1 MAARLAA
8 AWIEREFSGREDIL
22 LRPGAGGRGIFPAES
37 EGEMDRAPA
46 AGEVVL
52 MELADSGE
60 MGLERLFEPRRQKG
74 DPLAHAFAFADG
86 DLVIIEIDI
95 FDAEAEGLEQTQAA
109 PVEEMNHEAVIA
121 FEMGEDGARL
131 GAGEHDGEFSR
142 AAHAFHAGDEIQ
154 FPIEHLPIEEK
165 ESAEG
170 LILSGGGNGA
180 INGEVT
186 EEGGDFHFAHGVG
199 MTFVMEKDEA
209 ADPIQVSLL
218 RADAVVL
225 QAKMPAD
232 AIEQPGRRRAGED
245 RWRGGCDHDEP
256 GREIT

>member
-1 MAARLAA
+1 
-8 AWIEREFSGREDIL
+8 
-22 LRPGAGGRGIFPAES
+22 
-37 EGEMDRAPA
+37 MDRAPA

-121 FEMGEDGARL
+121 FEMGEDGASL
-131 GAGEHDGEFSR
+131 GAGEHETGSL
-142 AAHAFHAGDEIQ
+142 AGRRTRSTPGYEIQ

-180 INGEVT
+180 IM
-186 EEGGDFHFAHGVG
+186 A
-199 MTFVMEKDEA
+199 
-209 ADPIQVSLL
+209 
-218 RADAVVL
+218 R
-225 QAKMPAD
+225 
-232 AIEQPGRRRAGED
+232 
-245 RWRGGCDHDEP
+245 
-256 GREIT
+256 